1 MGDAVAEGAVRAR
14 EQCVLVFYVQC
25 ADDAAHAMSD
35 AVAEG
40 AVRARVGS
48 EARDG
53 QTLEVSKEKG
63 VNREAVCSS

>member
-25 ADDAAHAMSD
+25 ADDAAHAMGD

-40 AVRARVGS
+40 AVRARM
-48 EARDG
+48 E
-53 QTLEVSKEKG
+53 
-63 VNREAVCSS
+63 